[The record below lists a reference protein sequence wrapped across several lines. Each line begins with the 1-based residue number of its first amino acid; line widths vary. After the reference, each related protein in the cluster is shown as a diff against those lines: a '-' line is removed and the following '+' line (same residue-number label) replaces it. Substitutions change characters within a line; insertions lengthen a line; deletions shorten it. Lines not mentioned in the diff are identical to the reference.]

1 MGNDISILI
10 IVISL
15 SFGTEIITFG
25 VEIIPH

>member
-15 SFGTEIITFG
+15 SFGMEIITFG
-25 VEIIPH
+25 VKIIPH